1 MPGLTIKLFLVDGS
15 PTGMMTAEIG
25 NWVGKALVVPRAQLA
40 ELASRPEAGRTGI
53 YCLVGRD
60 PENPTRE
67 VVYIGE
73 TDSLIQRLAYH
84 DRDVKQQL
92 DFWTR
97 TILVSSKDEN
107 LTKAHVRY
115 LESRLIAMSR
125 AAGRARMV
133 NGQSPEP
140 TPLPESD
147 REDMEQFLRHLE
159 VLLPALGF
167 AFLQPAPQVAAPSL
181 GAHGHQ
187 PLFLLRS
194 KGVDAKAR
202 EIDGEFV
209 VLKGSTACRDDVP
222 SSTARERRA
231 ALIADGK
238 MVPHAQ
244 NPEWLVFAA
253 DVPFDSPS
261 AAAGA
266 VKGASTNGRL
276 EWKESAT
283 GKSYGDWKDVELQK
297 AGMKAEPAS

>member
-1 MPGLTIKLFLVDGS
+1 MPGLTVKLLLVDGS

-73 TDSLIQRLAYH
+73 TDTLTGRLSEH
-84 DRDVKQQL
+84 NRDAKQQFE
-92 DFWTR
+92 FWTR
-97 TILVSSKDEN
+97 TILIASKDEN
-107 LTKAHVRY
+107 LTKAHGRY
-115 LESRLIAMSR
+115 LEARLIAMAH
-125 AAGRARMV
+125 AAGRARV
-133 NGQSPEP
+133 INDRRPVP

-167 AFLQPAPQVAAPSL
+167 AFLQPAPQVATPSP

-194 KGVDAKAR
+194 KGVEAKAR

-222 SSTARERRA
+222 SSTARERREE
-231 ALIADGK
+231 LVTDGK
-238 MVPHAQ
+238 LVPHAQ

-297 AGMKAEPAS
+297 AGIKAEHAS